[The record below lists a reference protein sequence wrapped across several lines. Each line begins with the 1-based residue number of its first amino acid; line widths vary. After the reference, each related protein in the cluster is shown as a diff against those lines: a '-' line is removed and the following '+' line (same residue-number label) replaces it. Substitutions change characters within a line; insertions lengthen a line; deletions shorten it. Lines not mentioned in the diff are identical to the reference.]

1 MRSELRL
8 HPLTIAFAFVTQLR
22 QFALPLIVVLFTSRS
37 GKWGWEAGAL
47 VFALLS
53 TLFAV
58 ARYLSFRL
66 RYDPSELVIRS
77 GILFRTERHIPYER
91 IQNLDAVQNLAHRMF
106 GVMEIRVQTASGTD
120 PEATLSVVPVHAY
133 DEMRRRVFAERH
145 TEELAAD
152 APTRLDGADMPADA
166 LLTLS
171 PRELLI
177 AGFLQARGTALVA
190 AVIGVAFEL
199 DLVERALDAI
209 AGSVGA
215 SLRLDVGSLAGG
227 PVVRT
232 LIAAALLVALLLL
245 IRLVAALRTAIRL
258 YGFQL
263 ARRGDDLKTEY
274 GYFTRVSATVP
285 IRRIQTIT
293 VREGPLH
300 LLFGRVSIAVQSV
313 GGVSTDEHLDKK
325 VWIAPAIESRA
336 APALLASIV
345 PTVDIASADWQSVA
359 PRAFGRMLRV
369 RLAFAVLLALALA
382 IPTPVGAA
390 VALLLLSAVGIVDA
404 RQRARRL
411 GWALQEELVLARRG
425 WLWRET
431 TITSM
436 PRIQAVERFET
447 PFDRRT
453 AMASVYVDTAGP
465 LGSTGLRIPYLA
477 RDVADRLHQLLA
489 SRAGRVAM
497 DW

>member
-8 HPLTIAFAFVTQLR
+8 HPLTIAFAFVAQLR
-22 QFALPLIVVLFTSRS
+22 QFAFPLILVLFTSRS
-37 GKWGWEAGAL
+37 GKWGWELGAL
-47 VFALLS
+47 IFAIVS

-77 GILFRTERHIPYER
+77 GILFRTVRHIPYER
-91 IQNLDAVQNLAHRMF
+91 IQNLDAVQNVAHRMF
-106 GVMEIRVQTASGTD
+106 GVMEIRVQTASGIA

-133 DEMRRRVFAERH
+133 DEMRRHVFAERRTNEEA
-145 TEELAAD
+145 TEVSA
-152 APTRLDGADMPADA
+152 RLDDADRPADA

-171 PRELLI
+171 PRELLL
-177 AGFLQARGTALVA
+177 AGFLQARGTAIVA
-190 AVIGVAFEL
+190 AILGVVFEL
-199 DLVERALDAI
+199 DLVERAVDAI
-209 AGSVGA
+209 VGSGA
-215 SLRLDVGSLAGG
+215 SWLRVDLGSLAGG
-227 PVVRT
+227 PVLRSVLAVT
-232 LIAAALLVALLLL
+232 LLVGLLVL

-263 ARRGDDLKTEY
+263 VRRGEDLRTEY

-293 VREGPLH
+293 LREGPLH
-300 LLFGRVSIAVQSV
+300 LLFGRVSIAIQSV
-313 GGVSTDEHLDKK
+313 GGVSTDDHLDRK
-325 VWIAPAIESRA
+325 VWIAPAIETKAAWTFLASIIPMLDVAEDDWQRA
-336 APALLASIV
+336 APG
-345 PTVDIASADWQSVA
+345 
-359 PRAFGRMLRV
+359 AFARLLRV
-369 RLAFAVLLALALA
+369 RLGAVILIAMALA
-382 IPTPVGAA
+382 IPSPLGAA
-390 VALLLLSAVGIVDA
+390 VALLLLGAAGFVDA

-411 GWALQEELVLARRG
+411 GWALQGELVLARRG

-436 PRIQAVERFET
+436 PRIQAVERTET

-453 AMASVYVDTAGP
+453 AMGSVYVDTAGP
-465 LGSTGLRIPYLA
+465 LGSTGLRIPFLA
-477 RDVADRLHQLLA
+477 RETADHLHHLLA